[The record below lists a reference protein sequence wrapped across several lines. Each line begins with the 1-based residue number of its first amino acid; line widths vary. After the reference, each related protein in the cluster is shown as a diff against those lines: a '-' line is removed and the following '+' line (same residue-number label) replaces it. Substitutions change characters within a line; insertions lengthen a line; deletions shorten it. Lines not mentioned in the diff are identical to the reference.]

1 MTLSRLD
8 RFLASVAALCGSCF
22 ASALIPSPAV
32 AVEQLD
38 LRLPVMEMTISLD
51 IGQSRTA
58 AELIQANVDLQELD
72 RAGDGA
78 VQRLL
83 EQLLT
88 APLPEQITGVVQ
100 QSLGQPLFEQA
111 LLAASELVEVEG
123 LPPEGRGSMI
133 AAALD
138 AAYGAG
144 EPHLLGL
151 LRQVPGE
158 RITLNLQ
165 ALAAYAQ
172 RIQNNQDEARRLLE
186 QGTPASAPSTTSGG
200 LDPSAWTRQVLSL
213 SVPHRPEPLTLTAY
227 QPRGRANGRLVV
239 ISHGLWDDPANFEGW
254 ARLLVTHGYSV
265 VLPRHPG
272 SDSNQQQAMLM
283 GDQPPPGPEEM
294 RLRPMDVTAVLDGIA
309 SGTLLSGAA
318 VNSSA
323 VAVVGHSWGA
333 TSALQLGGLNTTSRK
348 LKSRCSDPTD
358 PERNLSWV
366 LQCSWLEGSDHGSL
380 ADSRVKAVVAV
391 SPPLKLLFDETSAA
405 SAQATTLVVSGTSD
419 WVVPSDPEAVSP
431 LRRAQIGPMGHR
443 LVLVAGGDH
452 FNLRAPMEASSPA
465 VLAPLILAWINQ
477 QLAVPSDI
485 TFQSGTWGS
494 AGHTLVDV
502 TELLSLRP

>member
-1 MTLSRLD
+1 MTIPLPQRL
-8 RFLASVAALCGSCF
+8 VAAAVAFGS
-22 ASALIPSPAV
+22 AWWIPGLTATPAA

-38 LRLPVMEMTISLD
+38 LRLPVMDMTIQLQ
-51 IGQSRTA
+51 IGESRTA
-58 AELIQANVDLQELD
+58 ADLIRANADLQELD

-123 LPPEGRGSMI
+123 LPPEGRGPVI

-138 AAYGAG
+138 AAYRAG

-151 LRQVPGE
+151 LRQVPRE

-172 RIQNNQDEARRLLE
+172 RLQNNQDEARRLLR
-186 QGTPASAPSTTSGG
+186 QATAATPASASIGT
-200 LDPSAWTRQVLSL
+200 LDPSVWRRQELTL
-213 SVPHRPEPLTLTAY
+213 LVPHRPEPLTLITY
-227 QPRGRANGRLVV
+227 QPQRSANGRLVV

-254 ARLLVTHGYSV
+254 ARLLVMNGYTV

-272 SDSNQQQAMLM
+272 SDSAQQQAMLM

-294 RLRPMDVTAVLDGIA
+294 RWRPLDVSAVLDGLA
-309 SGTLLSGAA
+309 AGRLLPGSGVTPSQ
-318 VNSSA
+318 

-333 TSALQLGGLNTTSRK
+333 TAALQLGGLNTTSSK
-348 LKSRCSDPTD
+348 LKARCNDPAD

-366 LQCSWLEGSDHGSL
+366 LQCSWLEGSDQESL
-380 ADSRVKAVVAV
+380 ADPRVQAVVAV
-391 SPPLKLLFDETSAA
+391 SPPLKLLFDQSRVGE
-405 SAQATTLVVSGTSD
+405 AQARTLIISGTSD
-419 WVVPSDPEAVSP
+419 WVVPPDPEAVSP
-431 LRRAQIGPMGHR
+431 LRQAGIGPLGHR
-443 LVLVAGGDH
+443 LVLVEGGDH
-452 FNLRAPMEASSPA
+452 FNLRAPAAAASPA
-465 VLAPLILAWINQ
+465 ILGPLILAWVNQ
-477 QLAVPSDI
+477 QLAVPAAI
-485 TFQSGTWGS
+485 TFQGGGWGN
-494 AGHTLVDV
+494 AEHALVDV
-502 TELLSLRP
+502 TPSLSSPR